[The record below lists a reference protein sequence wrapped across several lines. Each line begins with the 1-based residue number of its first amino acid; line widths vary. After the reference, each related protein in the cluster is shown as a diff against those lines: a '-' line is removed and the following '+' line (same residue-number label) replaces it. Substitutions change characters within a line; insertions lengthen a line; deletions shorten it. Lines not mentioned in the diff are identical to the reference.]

1 MGSNGSSTAEYGVS
15 GNWGGLLV
23 LCVVLDVLECVKI
36 EEGRRK
42 GENGWEGNE
51 RGK

>member
-23 LCVVLDVLECVKI
+23 LCVVLDVLECAEI
-36 EEGRRK
+36 GEEGRK
-42 GENGWEGNE
+42 GESGWVGNE
-51 RGK
+51 CEK